1 MSAIHKPV
9 LLNEIIVFLNP
20 EPGQNFID
28 CTFGGGGH
36 SAEIIKKIGPKG
48 KLLAID
54 ADPKTEVGS
63 RVLGAGKAKVI
74 FVNDNFRN
82 LEKIVAENFSYP
94 VKGILLDLGLSSDQL
109 ENSGRGFTF
118 QKDEPLDMRFD
129 EKKETT
135 AAEILNFGSLD
146 YLINI
151 FKNYGE
157 LRQAE
162 KLARKVVENRKCK
175 KFQTTYDLIMAV
187 EEAGVKARSPRIN
200 SATLVFQAL
209 RIAVNDELNA
219 LKNVLPSAEKIL
231 TPSGRLAV
239 ISFQA
244 LEDRIV
250 KNYFRDGARAKRFKL
265 LTKKPVVPTRAE
277 VLTNPRSRSAKLRVI
292 EKI

>member
-1 MSAIHKPV
+1 MGTIHKPV
-9 LLNEIIVFLNP
+9 LLNEVIKFLNP
-20 EPGQNFID
+20 EPGNNFID

-36 SAEIIKKIGPKG
+36 SAEILKKIAPQG

-54 ADPKTEVGS
+54 ADVEVKNRKS
-63 RVLGAGKAKVI
+63 KIKDNQDVI

-82 LEKIVAENFSYP
+82 LEKIVEENFSYP
-94 VKGILLDLGLSSDQL
+94 VNGILMDLGLSSDQL

-118 QKDEPLDMRFD
+118 QRDEPLDMRFD
-129 EKKETT
+129 VSKETN
-135 AAEILNFGSLD
+135 AADILNFGSLD

-157 LRQAE
+157 LRLAE
-162 KLARKVVENRKCK
+162 KLARKIVESRKRK
-175 KFQTTYDLIMAV
+175 KFQTTFDLTAAV
-187 EEAGVKARSPRIN
+187 DEAGVKARSQKIN

-219 LKNVLPSAEKIL
+219 LKNVLPLAENIL
-231 TPSGRLAV
+231 APGGRLAV

-250 KNYFRDGARAKRFKL
+250 KNYFRDGARAKRIKL
-265 LTKKPVVPTRAE
+265 LTKKPIAPTRAE
-277 VLTNPRSRSAKLRVI
+277 VLANPRSRSAKLRVI